1 MANNL
6 NVFTFVQNSPQ
17 CDILRSNLETH
28 IHSVTLSHSHTHRQS
43 QRESVTQNIRH
54 NPVTTGWEES
64 LQRTP
69 IKKHLKIN
77 LIVFVS
83 RTQLYKHT
91 YTHKRPPPPRVYPF
105 GIVCVSTQTN
115 TQIHTLVLRHHN
127 PCVTK
132 YKPRTLALVL
142 VLDNINIQFNNE
154 NLSEWLRKQSKKVGT
169 YTQTQPNAHHPH
181 TNTCTDNSEVDLFLR
196 CSERTTNC

>member
-1 MANNL
+1 MLHKVVWPNRTKNRGSRKIKNHLKPESMIQAYSETINRSNEKYHLLANNL

-64 LQRTP
+64 LKRTP

-91 YTHKRPPPPRVYPF
+91 YTH
-105 GIVCVSTQTN
+105 TN
-115 TQIHTLVLRHHN
+115 THLHHAYILLGLFVWVHKQTHRYIHLYSDTTILVLQSTN
-127 PCVTK
+127 
-132 YKPRTLALVL
+132 LVL
-142 VLDNINIQFNNE
+142 
-154 NLSEWLRKQSKKVGT
+154 SHS
-169 YTQTQPNAHHPH
+169 Y
-181 TNTCTDNSEVDLFLR
+181 SY
-196 CSERTTNC
+196 STT